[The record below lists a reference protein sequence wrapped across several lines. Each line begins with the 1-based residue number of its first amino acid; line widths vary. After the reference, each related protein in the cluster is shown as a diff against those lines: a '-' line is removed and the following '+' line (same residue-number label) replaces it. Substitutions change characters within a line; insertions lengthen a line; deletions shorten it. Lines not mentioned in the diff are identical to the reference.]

1 MGARF
6 VSLRD
11 GQFQKLI
18 PDTETVIPWSTN
30 EDHNIIGT
38 WWPLIKARLNRF
50 PAVSPLEYVLEER
63 IAPGLSAGRN
73 LFLSTCSALDPLA
86 ERRTAP
92 VCVKSSG

>member
-6 VSLRD
+6 VFLRD
-11 GQFQKLI
+11 GQFQKSI
-18 PDTETVIPWSTN
+18 PDTEL
-30 EDHNIIGT
+30 GT
-38 WWPLIKARLNRF
+38 WLPLIKARLNRF
-50 PAVSPLEYVLEER
+50 PAVGRQEYVLEKR
-63 IAPGLSAGRN
+63 IAPGPSAGRN